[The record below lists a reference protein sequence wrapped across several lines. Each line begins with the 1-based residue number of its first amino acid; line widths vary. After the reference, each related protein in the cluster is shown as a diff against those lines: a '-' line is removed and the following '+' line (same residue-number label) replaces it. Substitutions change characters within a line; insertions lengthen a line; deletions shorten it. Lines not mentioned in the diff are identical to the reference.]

1 MAWCKPRVCGDTP
14 IVIWLVRVAT
24 RAVVFDAGPMTYDG
38 LGLAGFDALPETAA
52 VEALLACCS
61 SPVWARSLV
70 ARRPF
75 TSVDALYEAADAVL
89 ADLDEDELDRALDGH
104 PRIGARPDTAAS
116 AREQAGVAAAADA
129 VRVALAE
136 GNLAYEEKFG
146 HIYLVC
152 ATGKSGDELLELLT
166 ARLDHDPET
175 ERRVMRTELAKIN
188 RIRLARLL
196 GDPA

>member
-1 MAWCKPRVCGDTP
+1 
-14 IVIWLVRVAT
+14 
-24 RAVVFDAGPMTYDG
+24 MTYDG
-38 LGLAGFDALPETAA
+38 LGRAGFDALSEAAA
-52 VEALLACCS
+52 VEALLACCT
-61 SPVWARSLV
+61 SPVWARSVV
-70 ARRPF
+70 AGRPY
-75 TSVDALYEAADAVL
+75 TSVDALYRAAEGAL
-89 ADLDEDELDRALDGH
+89 AELDEEEIDRALGGH
-104 PRIGARPDTAAS
+104 PRIGARPDTVAS
-116 AREQAGVAAAADA
+116 AREQAGVAGAAEA

-166 ARLDHDPET
+166 ARLGNDPQI

-188 RIRLARLL
+188 RIRLGRLL

>member
-1 MAWCKPRVCGDTP
+1 
-14 IVIWLVRVAT
+14 
-24 RAVVFDAGPMTYDG
+24 MTYDG

-52 VEALLACCS
+52 VESLLACCT
-61 SPVWARSLV
+61 SPAWARSLV
-70 ARRPF
+70 AGRPYP
-75 TSVDALYEAADAVL
+75 SVEALCEAADAVL
-89 ADLDEDELDRALDGH
+89 AELDEEEIDRALDGH

-116 AREQAGVAAAADA
+116 AREQAGVAGAADT

-166 ARLDHDPET
+166 ARLGNDPET

-188 RIRLARLL
+188 RIRLGRLL

>member
-1 MAWCKPRVCGDTP
+1 MTP
-14 IVIWLVRVAT
+14 
-24 RAVVFDAGPMTYDG
+24 DG
-38 LGLAGFDALPETAA
+38 LGLAEFNALPEAEA
-52 VEALLACCS
+52 NAALLLCCS
-61 SPVWARSLV
+61 APEWARALV
-70 ARRPF
+70 AGRPYANI
-75 TSVDALYEAADAVL
+75 DAVFDTADAVL
-89 ADLDEDELDRALDGH
+89 AELSEAQIDRALDGH

-116 AREQAGVAAAADA
+116 AREQAGVAGAEDA
-129 VRVALAE
+129 VRAGLAE

-166 ARLDHDPET
+166 ARLGNDPAT

-196 GDPA
+196 VGDIE